1 MDSFC
6 HELRTSFANGIMV
19 VYPTLPS
26 QRTEPTRRPSK
37 FRSSSRFVTNSV
49 RSLGL
54 HAALYCGTCQL
65 IVAFEKAITEP
76 VKDCPYCPTHHQT
89 RIMVRPSPHR

>member
-1 MDSFC
+1 MDGFC
-6 HELRTSFANGIMV
+6 HEMRTSFAKGIMV

-26 QRTEPTRRPSK
+26 QITESTRRPSK

-49 RSLGL
+49 SSLGL

-65 IVAFEKAITEP
+65 IVAFEKAITGP
-76 VKDCPYCPTHHQT
+76 VKDWPYCPIHQQKPL
-89 RIMVRPSPHR
+89 MVRPASP